1 MHRFVVNLIGFSLPA
16 ILAALWSRRLSR
28 SSRDE
33 WKVFVWFPVV
43 PLAGW
48 AVFITIAVTR
58 DPTSHNL
65 WPFDLFVVGLF
76 SLASYG
82 IILLLRRL
90 FTRSSSDWSSRR
102 NRDSTT

>member
-1 MHRFVVNLIGFSLPA
+1 MLLFMSNLLGFSIPA
-16 ILAALWSRRLSR
+16 VMAAFWSMRLSR

-48 AVFITIAVTR
+48 AVFMTIALTR

-65 WPFDLFVVGLF
+65 WPIDLFVVGLF

-82 IILLLRRL
+82 IILVLRRL
-90 FTRSSSDWSSRR
+90 FARPSSDWSTRR
-102 NRDSTT
+102 NRDSST